1 MALAMTILT
10 KSWLLCLICLILS
23 IDAQRDSYCGPATDV
38 IHYEWEKL
46 DYYAILGLH
55 SAKSKNSRRKRRAE
69 RQAFEGKDVRKAYR
83 RQAQLYHPD
92 KRNATISKEESN
104 VRFAR
109 IAEAYEVLNDPV
121 KRSDYDIWL
130 LDCEDYLN
138 QATSD
143 GNRAHQGADS
153 WSFLDNLRTSDPR
166 RVFQEFFFGP
176 LENKDATFDKT
187 SHSKHRPLR
196 VSERRKVMYDSNGN
210 EIIRVLQ
217 TEEYPVEGDGTYFF
231 RVVAQDYAGQ
241 YDRFKGW
248 GYQPISQP
256 FVVEEGYKRE
266 STAHNQKSE
275 STKNTLY
282 LGEMMTQQS
291 PVLSSKNSRF
301 YAGVTPDCELVI
313 MSDSSQHGVDD
324 ELIWSSKTF
333 VPHLGSK
340 GGCVLSLRGPIL
352 VLSVGDPTRPGA
364 IIWHS
369 DVPESI
375 IIEEASLKE
384 SREPAPVY
392 FARLDDD
399 GSLAVYCL
407 VNSTTKEEANVKSR
421 YKSETWL
428 SKMMSKAESS
438 SRIKVVKALQA
449 LQKWKQTVLR
459 TLNRNEP
466 SHESSP
472 GESSISEELCVY
484 ATGIAGCHAGGR
496 KLFKL
501 VHIAKRSIK
510 STISKIDSALDSMC
524 EAFEGDDDDD
534 FLDTV
539 VRLVGKTGH
548 GLVNTC
554 QMMAQKGIKAALNV
568 IVKSKAKIQR

>member
-1 MALAMTILT
+1 MFLAMTIVP
-10 KSWLLCLICLILS
+10 KRWLLGFICLVLS
-23 IDAQRDSYCGPATDV
+23 IDAQRESHCGPAAHVTN
-38 IHYEWEKL
+38 YEWEKL
-46 DYYAILGLH
+46 DYYAILGLQT
-55 SAKSKNSRRKRRAE
+55 ARRKNSRRKRQAE
-69 RQAFEGKDVRKAYR
+69 RQAFEGKDVKRAYR

-92 KRNATISKEESN
+92 KRNATISIEESN

-109 IAEAYEVLNDPV
+109 IAEAYEVLNDPI
-121 KRSDYDIWL
+121 KRNDYDVWL
-130 LDCEDYLN
+130 LDCEDYLH

-143 GNRAHQGADS
+143 GNRAHRGSDS

-176 LENKDATFDKT
+176 LETKDTTSEKTF
-187 SHSKHRPLR
+187 HSNHQPLR
-196 VSERRKVMYDSNGN
+196 VNERREVMYDSNGN

-217 TEEYPVEGDGTYFF
+217 TEVYPVEGDGTYFF
-231 RVVAQDYAGQ
+231 RVVAQDYTGQ

-266 STAHNQKSE
+266 SSGQKQKSGP
-275 STKNTLY
+275 TKNTLY
-282 LGEMMTQQS
+282 IGEVMTQQS
-291 PVLSSKNSRF
+291 PVLLSINSRF

-313 MSDSSQHGVDD
+313 MSASSQHVVDD

-352 VLSVGDPTRPGA
+352 VLSVGDPAQPGA

-369 DVPESI
+369 DVPETI
-375 IIEEASLKE
+375 IIEEARLKE
-384 SREPAPVY
+384 SRQPVPVY

-407 VNSTTKEEANVKSR
+407 VSSTAKEEENRRSR

-428 SKMMSKAESS
+428 SKMMSNAELS
-438 SRIKVVKALQA
+438 SRKKIVKALQI
-449 LQKWKQTVLR
+449 LQKWKQRILR
-459 TLNRNEP
+459 TPNKNES
-466 SHESSP
+466 SHETSP

-484 ATGIAGCHAGGR
+484 TTSIAGCYASGR

-501 VHIAKRSIK
+501 AHIVKQSVK
-510 STISKIDSALDSMC
+510 STMSKVDSAIDSLC
-524 EAFEGDDDDD
+524 EAFEGDGNDD
-534 FLDTV
+534 FVDTV
-539 VRLVGKTGH
+539 LQLVGKAGY
-548 GLVNTC
+548 GLVNAC

-568 IVKSKAKIQR
+568 IVKSKAKFPH